1 MAGQILLLNL
11 LGFMLLPPQRKQ
23 LLQNL
28 SCRPLKGII
37 IGLSSAFVLFLI
49 FLLGRTILTLIWPV
63 VGQQIE
69 RIYGFKQGSSGF
81 YLGFLLGAII
91 GPGEEILWRWLLQGE
106 WMKKVGPWPGLTLV
120 SGIYALVHLPTRN
133 PILVIAALTCGL
145 FWGWLFLKFRSGL
158 VNIISHGIWDVVI
171 FVILPLR

>member
-1 MAGQILLLNL
+1 MAGQILLLNW

-23 LLQNL
+23 LFPDLI
-28 SCRPLKGII
+28 CRPLKGII
-37 IGLSSAFVLFLI
+37 IGLSSAFILFLI
-49 FLLGRTILTLIWPV
+49 FFLGRAILTLIWPV

-69 RIYGFKQGSSGF
+69 RVYGFKQGYPSY
-81 YLGFLLGAII
+81 YLGFLLGIII

-106 WMKKVGPWPGLTLV
+106 WMKKLGSWPGLALV

-133 PILVIAALTCGL
+133 PILVLAALTCGL
-145 FWGWLFLKFRSGL
+145 FWGCLFLKFRSAL
-158 VNIISHGIWDVVI
+158 VNIISHGIWDVII